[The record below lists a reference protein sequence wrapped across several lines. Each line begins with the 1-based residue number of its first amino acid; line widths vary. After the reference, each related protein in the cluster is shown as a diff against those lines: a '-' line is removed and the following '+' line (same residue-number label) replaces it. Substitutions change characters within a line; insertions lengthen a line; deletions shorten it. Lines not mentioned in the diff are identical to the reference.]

1 MKNSTLARGRTNART
16 KARVTALLAIP
27 VMVAIL
33 TGCAGGSTPTSTPG
47 SGMTFDEWQLANAQ
61 CMRDEGIDM
70 PDPTE
75 DGRGLAIDIENT
87 DMEALEAASK
97 KCIAKLG
104 EPPAPEGGYM
114 SDAEVR
120 ESMLKMAKCFRDN
133 GVDVPDPKEGEGF
146 TLPEDAPSEVME
158 KCGLE
163 GGASS
168 MTVNPGN

>member
-1 MKNSTLARGRTNART
+1 MKNSTLARSGRTNARI
-16 KARVTALLAIP
+16 TALLAIP

-33 TGCAGGSTPTSTPG
+33 TGCAGGGTPTASPG
-47 SGMTFDEWQLANAQ
+47 NEMTFDDWQLANAQ

-75 DGRGLAIDIENT
+75 DGRSMAIDTENM

-97 KCIAKLG
+97 KCISKLG
-104 EPPAPEGGYM
+104 EPPAPEGGFM
-114 SDAEVR
+114 SEDDMR

-133 GVDVPDPKEGEGF
+133 GLDVPDPKSGEGF
-146 TLPEDAPSEVME
+146 SLPADAPSEVME

-163 GGASS
+163 GGANAV
-168 MTVNPGN
+168 TVNPGN